1 MSDVQRDPE
10 ARLIYVLCI
19 ALTAPIII
27 AALARGIPIG
37 PGTTLCMLIAAA
49 GVIGLVVDWRHRLR
63 IPRAQLV
70 ARRRRPTSP
79 NRVLVVED
87 EPALQELLRRTLV
100 ARGIDVVVTS
110 SLAGGL
116 HALEATRPAAVLLDL
131 GLPDGDGIELLR
143 SVRAHGTTPVIV
155 VSARDRAEDR
165 TLALDAG
172 ADDYVLKPFDAPDLV
187 TRVQHVMQRAP
198 DATVK
203 LGTLEIDPA
212 RDPRLGTHER
222 KVLALLARRRG
233 ALVGYRE
240 LMTEVWG
247 AGSERDVAELRIVVA
262 ALRRK
267 LEHDPAR
274 PRWLVAEPGGYRL
287 RADPTARSKTG

>member
-63 IPRAQLV
+63 LPRAKV
-70 ARRRRPTSP
+70 VTSRRHPALPPLPPATV

-100 ARGIDVVVTS
+100 ARGIDVVVAS

-116 HALEATRPAAVLLDL
+116 QAVETTRPAAVLLDL
-131 GLPDGDGIELLR
+131 GLPDGDGIELLQA
-143 SVRAHGTTPVIV
+143 VRALARTPVIV

-172 ADDYVLKPFDAPDLV
+172 ADDYVLKPFDAPDLA
-187 TRVQHVMQRAP
+187 TRVQQVMRRHN
-198 DATVK
+198 DAVVT
-203 LGTLEIDPA
+203 LGDVEIDLA
-212 RDPRLGTHER
+212 HEPRLGATER
-222 KVLALLARRRG
+222 KVLSLLAERRG
-233 ALVGYRE
+233 SLVGYRE
-240 LMTEVWG
+240 LIDHAWG
-247 AGSERDVAELRIVVA
+247 PDSGRDVAELRLVIA
-262 ALRRK
+262 AMRRK
-267 LEHDPAR
+267 LERDPAR
-274 PRWLVAEPGGYRL
+274 PRWLVAEAGGYRL
-287 RADPTARSKTG
+287 RTQR